1 MASASTPIPTNHQVP
16 RTVRT
21 DDIRREKRL
30 LLKAI
35 AATRGPHRIRL
46 QRELAALEAY
56 ERSKNKRC
64 QESSVFII

>member
-1 MASASTPIPTNHQVP
+1 MASASTPIPTNHHVP
-16 RTVRT
+16 LTVKT

-35 AATRGPHRIRL
+35 AATRGQHRIRL

-56 ERSKNKRC
+56 ERGQYKRY
-64 QESSVFII
+64 QEHSVFT

>member
-1 MASASTPIPTNHQVP
+1 MASTSTPIPANHHVP
-16 RTVRT
+16 EKAKV

-35 AATRGPHRIRL
+35 AATRGQHRIRL

-56 ERSKNKRC
+56 ERNQHKRR
-64 QESSVFII
+64 QQDTVYT

>member
-1 MASASTPIPTNHQVP
+1 MASATSPIPTNHQVP
-16 RTVRT
+16 RIVKT

-35 AATRGPHRIRL
+35 AATRGQHRIRL

-56 ERSKNKRC
+56 ERSQHKRRR
-64 QESSVFII
+64 ENPVFT